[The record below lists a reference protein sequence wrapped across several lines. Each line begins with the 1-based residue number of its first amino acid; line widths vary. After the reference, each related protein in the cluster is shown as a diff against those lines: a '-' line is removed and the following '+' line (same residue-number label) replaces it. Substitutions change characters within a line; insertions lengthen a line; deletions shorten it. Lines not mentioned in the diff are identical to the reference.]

1 MRWQNPL
8 LCWQFGWQVRGL
20 IILCARESCCILR
33 SSFLALFL
41 AVLCRL
47 HLVVF
52 HVPPT
57 VALLLPMRRR
67 EFTIGDAGAY
77 FPRFPR
83 SSKVTL
89 KQQQSRALDGQ
100 TLVLLCKI
108 PHETG
113 GTNERRSE
121 SRNPTHEHP
130 TAWASYLPLHWKLH
144 DTRIA
149 STQQRAARTVAAVD
163 DHNPPLIHAIIP
175 RHMTTKMQSMYATR
189 RENTPKSLAPSDKR
203 NYSRTHFP
211 SSAIAGAQL
220 SWLPS
225 V

>member
-1 MRWQNPL
+1 MPGNPVV
-8 LCWQFGWQVRGL
+8 F
-20 IILCARESCCILR
+20 LR

-52 HVPPT
+52 HVSPM

-100 TLVLLCKI
+100 TFVLLCKI

-113 GTNERRSE
+113 GTNERTNRAIRPMNIPPLGRLTCQCTGNFTTLE
-121 SRNPTHEHP
+121 SRQLNNVLQGP
-130 TAWASYLPLHWKLH
+130 WLPW
-144 DTRIA
+144 T
-149 STQQRAARTVAAVD
+149 
-163 DHNPPLIHAIIP
+163 II
-175 RHMTTKMQSMYATR
+175 TR
-189 RENTPKSLAPSDKR
+189 R
-203 NYSRTHFP
+203 
-211 SSAIAGAQL
+211 
-220 SWLPS
+220 
-225 V
+225 